1 MIDEREVWQL
11 LEFYMDLVEKQDEVI
26 HRLGKVISR
35 QAEALRLI
43 ENDRGFS
50 DPKLEKDMAAAE
62 EVTQQYYGSV
72 GMELEG

>member
-11 LEFYMDLVEKQDEVI
+11 LEFYMDLVEKQVEVI

-35 QAEALRLI
+35 QAEALRLV

>member
-35 QAEALRLI
+35 QARS
-43 ENDRGFS
+43 FS
-50 DPKLEKDMAAAE
+50 VSLLL
-62 EVTQQYYGSV
+62 Q
-72 GMELEG
+72 